1 MPKKGGGLR
10 PILDLRVLNQ
20 TLHKLPFKMLK
31 QKCIIRCIQLEDW
44 FAVVDL
50 KDTYFK
56 VSITQAVLDTGR
68 SHGLR
73 SRPWL
78 SESSPSGLSL
88 SPRVFTK
95 VALSLLWEVGIR
107 ILNYINDWLIIASL
121 EDSCVITGTLC
132 SGTSVSWGFRS
143 AWKRASPCAEN
154 LSSLYGVR
162 LGEYDGASHHRAC
175 TVQA

>member
-20 TLHKLPFKMLK
+20 TLHKLSFKMLK

-107 ILNYINDWLIIASL
+107 ILNYINDWLIIAQSRGQLCDHRDLVLWDLSQLGLQVSL
-121 EDSCVITGTLC
+121 EKSKPLC
-132 SGTSVSWGFRS
+132 RESIFSVWS
-143 AWKRASPCAEN
+143 
-154 LSSLYGVR
+154 
-162 LGEYDGASHHRAC
+162 
-175 TVQA
+175 